1 MNAITN
7 KEFSMNVKLRE
18 IKVLTARFFELES
31 EYLQNCFECGNIP
44 TLDVP
49 NDLSN
54 KKVATI
60 S

>member
-1 MNAITN
+1 MNASAN
-7 KEFSMNVKLRE
+7 KEFVMSAKLHD
-18 IKVLTARFFELES
+18 IKVLTARFFKLES
-31 EYLQNCFECGNIP
+31 ENLQNCFECGNIP

-49 NDLSN
+49 NDLWN